1 VCIIILFISLIS
13 SLAPKLVDP
22 NIKTTS
28 TLTTPQ
34 TNTFTTPPDIHS
46 TDSALR
52 KFPAENVVSTEIVP
66 GQPLTTKFA
75 EDVKES
81 SNVTEGNGQYGWF
94 EQS

>member
-1 VCIIILFISLIS
+1 M
-13 SLAPKLVDP
+13 DP
-22 NIKTTS
+22 NIKATS

-52 KFPAENVVSTEIVP
+52 KFPAEKVVSTETVP
-66 GQPLTTKFA
+66 GRPLTTKFA

-81 SNVTEGNGQYGWF
+81 SNVTEGNGQHGWF

>member
-22 NIKTTS
+22 NIKATS

-34 TNTFTTPPDIHS
+34 TNTFTAPPDIHS

-52 KFPAENVVSTEIVP
+52 KFPAEKVVSTETVP
-66 GQPLTTKFA
+66 GRPLTTKFA

-81 SNVTEGNGQYGWF
+81 SNVTEGNGQHGWF

>member
-1 VCIIILFISLIS
+1 M
-13 SLAPKLVDP
+13 DP

-52 KFPAENVVSTEIVP
+52 KFPAEKVVSTETVP
-66 GQPLTTKFA
+66 GRPLTTKFA

-81 SNVTEGNGQYGWF
+81 SNVTEGNGQHGWF